1 MFLLYTIHCYTQ
13 PHFIVIQSHISAY
26 NPKFLRTTDTAH
38 TLHTRLT
45 DSDQVE
51 EKQRAEEIC
60 SLIRQSFQLVYTEAT
75 MDFFDRQ
82 IRDGA
87 GTSVSSSF
95 SITPGGVTSATNS
108 LNSNHDHI
116 VYDPSDISLSNFDG
130 NRFVESTF
138 YIAPVFIG
146 RKFASRKLVSLVGN

>member
-1 MFLLYTIHCYTQ
+1 MHAHKTYHHPNQ
-13 PHFIVIQSHISAY
+13 
-26 NPKFLRTTDTAH
+26 RT
-38 TLHTRLT
+38 
-45 DSDQVE
+45 QVE
-51 EKQRAEEIC
+51 LKQRAEEIC
-60 SLIRQSFQLVYTEAT
+60 ALVRQSFQLVYTEAT

-130 NRFVESTF
+130 NRC
-138 YIAPVFIG
+138 
-146 RKFASRKLVSLVGN
+146 